1 MKYKNNDK
9 DNEKVFKN
17 QQAQCQQTNKSKIF
31 WAEINLTEGF
41 QSSCRKPAAKEVID
55 LNGAKSSQ
63 IVRLPEILELNNF
76 EI

>member
-1 MKYKNNDK
+1 MK
-9 DNEKVFKN
+9 
-17 QQAQCQQTNKSKIF
+17 KISI
-31 WAEINLTEGF
+31 EIKLTEGF

-63 IVRLPEILELNNF
+63 IVRPPENMELNNS

>member
-1 MKYKNNDK
+1 MSTIKQMK
-9 DNEKVFKN
+9 FF
-17 QQAQCQQTNKSKIF
+17 SI
-31 WAEINLTEGF
+31 EIKLTEGF

-63 IVRLPEILELNNF
+63 IVRPPENMKLNNS